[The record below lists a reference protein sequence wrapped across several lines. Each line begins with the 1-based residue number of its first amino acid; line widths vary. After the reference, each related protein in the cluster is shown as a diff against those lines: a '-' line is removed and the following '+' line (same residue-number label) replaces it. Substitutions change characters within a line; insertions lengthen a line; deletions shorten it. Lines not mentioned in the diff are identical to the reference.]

1 MGIPFRETSA
11 RLATNIDS
19 LFEDL
24 LERILF
30 DDSSESMSKQVD
42 NGGTNST
49 NGESKEKKEK
59 EGVNIKEMMEN
70 KKKEE
75 SSCCEIY

>member
-1 MGIPFRETSA
+1 LGIPFRETSA

-30 DDSSESMSKQVD
+30 DDNTESMSRRGE
-42 NGGTNST
+42 NGGANST
-49 NGESKEKKEK
+49 IGDSKEKKEK
-59 EGVNIKEMMEN
+59 ESVNIKEM
-70 KKKEE
+70 
-75 SSCCEIY
+75 I